1 MDKTLQIL
9 DITSTTVNLELYNIT
24 AINRNNDPYWVEFID
39 PYFKEIDVD
48 IVVLPLTT
56 IDKNKKW
63 LINVDINSWNWE
75 SYSGNIFKDFH
86 PDILH
91 ELLHGNAYIILN
103 HQCESFT
110 KSFLITLYAKIKN
123 VIPACKIIYMV
134 AAADIERIHDNFIVQ
149 HNINDPITVWY
160 VHHVYKRFN
169 HDVDLSFFSYSP
181 MQKTKKYLSLNRRGR
196 DHRVMLTSLLSY
208 KNLLESG
215 FVSLGILPE
224 ESDAALQRLSNIEM
238 RAGFL
243 KFKSQL
249 PLQIDMADLSINQFQ
264 ANSLPIEFYQQSCF
278 SLVSSTMALLSDEE
292 SVGFTEKEVKPILAR
307 HPFIIF
313 NRPGVLKYMQNM
325 GFLTFEP
332 WFDESYDKEQDDIV
346 RLEKI
351 VNEVERLCKLSF
363 AEWDVILD
371 KMQPILDHNYNRMV
385 NYTNEHCYFNSD
397 LKKILYYAE

>member
-1 MDKTLQIL
+1 M
-9 DITSTTVNLELYNIT
+9 
-24 AINRNNDPYWVEFID
+24 
-39 PYFKEIDVD
+39 
-48 IVVLPLTT
+48 
-56 IDKNKKW
+56 
-63 LINVDINSWNWE
+63 
-75 SYSGNIFKDFH
+75 
-86 PDILH
+86 
-91 ELLHGNAYIILN
+91 
-103 HQCESFT
+103 
-110 KSFLITLYAKIKN
+110 
-123 VIPACKIIYMV
+123 
-134 AAADIERIHDNFIVQ
+134 
-149 HNINDPITVWY
+149 
-160 VHHVYKRFN
+160 
-169 HDVDLSFFSYSP
+169 
-181 MQKTKKYLSLNRRGR
+181 
-196 DHRVMLTSLLSY
+196 
-208 KNLLESG
+208 
-215 FVSLGILPE
+215 PE

-238 RAGFL
+238 REGFL
-243 KFKSQL
+243 KFKNQL
-249 PLQIDMADLSINQFQ
+249 PLQIDMIDLSINQFQ

-363 AEWDVILD
+363 AEWDIILD
-371 KMQPILDHNYNRMV
+371 KMKPVLDHNYNRMA